1 MDNIYYVVHN
11 DDTVT
16 YVKADTRVEAER
28 IAGLWN
34 SSEVYW
40 VAPCCDYAI
49 KNTKL
54 HLHSRI
60 YENHQSLLSATDSTV
75 TDKHGVVHDLINESD
90 V

>member
-1 MDNIYYVVHN
+1 MDNIYYAVHN

-16 YVKADTRVEAER
+16 YVEADTQVEAER

-34 SSEVYW
+34 DCEVYW
-40 VAPCCDYAI
+40 ITPCCDYAV
-49 KNTKL
+49 KNTEL

-60 YENHQSLLSATDSTV
+60 YENHQSLLATTSTTV
-75 TDKHGVVHDLINESD
+75 TDRDRVVHDLINKSH